1 MKYAGLMQILRSE
14 QVAIEEMYLSSL
26 DEINKDI
33 FANKCEIK
41 LSTKGLFKFKFMI
54 NVYIYAMG
62 IHAGVFPGDETEQD
76 LLDYQKIL
84 SASAM
89 WDARDD
95 KKIVVPREIAI
106 EVCEKE
112 NTLKT
117 FMKSLNPKSSVE
129 TNKLFV
135 DSLMLSLTSKSDD
148 VYKYYLP
155 KTQKILNQ
163 YLQTL
168 RQLESEGIKL

>member
-1 MKYAGLMQILRSE
+1 MQILRSE
-14 QVAIEEMYLSSL
+14 QVAMEERYLADVSK
-26 DEINKDI
+26 INKDV
-33 FANKCEIK
+33 FSNKCEIK

-54 NVYIYAMG
+54 NVFIYSMG
-62 IHAGVFPGDETEQD
+62 IHSGLFPEDETEQD
-76 LLDYQKIL
+76 VLDYQKIL

-89 WDARDD
+89 CDARDD
-95 KKIVVPREIAI
+95 KKIVVSKEIAL

-117 FMKSLNPKSSVE
+117 FMKSLSKDFIE

-155 KTQKILNQ
+155 ETEKILKE
-163 YLQTL
+163 YLETL
-168 RQLESEGIKL
+168 KQLQSEGIKL